1 MKTASKILYL
11 ISAICGVVTI
21 LLLIISTV
29 IVNAALNIP
38 KEFIQDMQLAE
49 NYEKAVPFFKMV
61 ITSIFVILILLSIP
75 GVVLNFVAFGKTS
88 SGNISNGL
96 VITTLVFAIL
106 TGSILSIIAS
116 IFALITNNEQKTK
129 RMS

>member
-88 SGNISNGL
+88 SGIYQ
-96 VITTLVFAIL
+96 TA
-106 TGSILSIIAS
+106 
-116 IFALITNNEQKTK
+116 
-129 RMS
+129 

>member
-1 MKTASKILYL
+1 
-11 ISAICGVVTI
+11 
-21 LLLIISTV
+21 
-29 IVNAALNIP
+29 
-38 KEFIQDMQLAE
+38 MQLAE

-61 ITSIFVILILLSIP
+61 ITSIFIILIILSIP

-96 VITTLVFAIL
+96 VIATLVFAIL

-116 IFALITNNEQKTK
+116 IFALITNNEQKTN

>member
-29 IVNAALNIP
+29 IVNTALNIP
-38 KEFIQDMQLAE
+38 KEFIQDMQLTE
-49 NYEKAVPFFKMV
+49 NYEKALPYVKLV
-61 ITSIFVILILLSIP
+61 ITSTFVILILLSIP

-88 SGNISNGL
+88 SGIYQ
-96 VITTLVFAIL
+96 TA
-106 TGSILSIIAS
+106 
-116 IFALITNNEQKTK
+116 
-129 RMS
+129 